1 MAWIKI
7 EHTLPTKPEVFQLA
21 KNLLTTRQEIIG
33 HLVTFWIWVDQNS
46 EDGTMEATEEMIDM
60 LTMPNFAFELMKQGW
75 ISLENR
81 QKGEKVEQDIL
92 TIKDFEKHNS
102 NSAKKRALGAQRIAN
117 MRMRNAK
124 SVTREDKKREDK
136 KKERKETWTK

>member
-1 MAWIKI
+1 
-7 EHTLPTKPEVFQLA
+7 
-21 KNLLTTRQEIIG
+21 
-33 HLVTFWIWVDQNS
+33 
-46 EDGTMEATEEMIDM
+46 M
-60 LTMPNFAFELMKQGW
+60 LTMPNFAFELSKQGW
-75 ISLENR
+75 ISLEENVL
-81 QKGEKVEQDIL
+81 KV
-92 TIKDFEKHNS
+92 KDFEKHNS

>member
-7 EHTLPTKPEVFQLA
+7 DHTLPTKPEVFQLA
-21 KNLLTTRQEIIG
+21 KNLLITRSEVVG

-46 EDGTMEATEEMIDM
+46 EDGTLGASEEMIDA
-60 LTMPNFAFELMKQGW
+60 LTTPNFAFELIKQGW
-75 ISLENR
+75 ISLDNE
-81 QKGEKVEQDIL
+81 IL
-92 TIKDFEKHNS
+92 KIKDFEKHNS

-124 SVTREDKKREDK
+124 SVTREDKKREEK